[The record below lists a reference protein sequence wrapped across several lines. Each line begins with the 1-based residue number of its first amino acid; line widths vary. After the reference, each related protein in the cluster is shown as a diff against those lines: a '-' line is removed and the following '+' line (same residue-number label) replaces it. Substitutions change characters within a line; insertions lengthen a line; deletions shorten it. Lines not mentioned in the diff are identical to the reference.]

1 MAENSAKTRTLQL
14 TIVSPSRSLYEG
26 DVFSLQA
33 PMDDGLIGIL
43 PGHARLVGLMGFGL
57 LTLNDQHGRRHFV
70 IDGGFIEVTPG
81 HVSVLANS
89 GEELEKVDV
98 ERARADF
105 DAARSETA
113 QGEYEVQARLE
124 RIAAARTR
132 ITYGG
137 APPAG

>member
-1 MAENSAKTRTLQL
+1 MAEQSATTRTLQL
-14 TIVSPSRSLYEG
+14 TIVSPARALYDG
-26 DVFSLQA
+26 DVYSLQA

-81 HVSVLANS
+81 HVSVLANH
-89 GEELEKVDV
+89 GEELENVDV
-98 ERARADF
+98 ARAQAEF
-105 DAARSETA
+105 DAARAETA

-137 APPAG
+137 APPR